1 MPTLDRHT
9 VLERLRSVLER
20 HPVRFGLLY
29 GSYAAGRPT
38 PVSDIDVAVY
48 ADRPEELLDV
58 VVALEEAFSGHRV
71 DVMNLKDKP
80 ALVYYEVLAS
90 GVPVL
95 VRDPSFLEAETYR
108 VMREYL
114 DFQPIHER
122 IRAVGLCNLLVHEY
136 LDVDD
141 ALVFAAL
148 ERLDDLA
155 AFAGAMMRFV
165 EDP

>member
-90 GVPVL
+90 GVSVL

-108 VMREYL
+108 VMREYP

-122 IRAVGLCNLLVHEY
+122 ILADMARRIETGTYGKPAIPPPRTGGESGGTGTAAPD
-136 LDVDD
+136 DV
-141 ALVFAAL
+141 
-148 ERLDDLA
+148 R
-155 AFAGAMMRFV
+155 
-165 EDP
+165 